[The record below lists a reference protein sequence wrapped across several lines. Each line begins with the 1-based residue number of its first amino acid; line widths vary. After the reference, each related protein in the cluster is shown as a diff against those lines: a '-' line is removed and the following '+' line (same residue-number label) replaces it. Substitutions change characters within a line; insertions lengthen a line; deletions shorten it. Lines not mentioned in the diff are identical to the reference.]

1 MAFGVGANG
10 PPFWL
15 IHPTYTALDA
25 ANSWGTSVGSGAIPI
40 KYALYCAG
48 FFELLG
54 AVTLGRGVSE
64 KLQEGVSDITDEN
77 CWACG
82 YCNSQISVYDLG
94 MLASLIAG
102 ACFLLIA
109 TATSLPVST
118 THAIVGA
125 IVGMTIS
132 NVGSSCVNWS
142 FGGVGG
148 IFASWII
155 SPVLSGVLAIIFYR
169 SALSVIFGS
178 QDPRGRILFALP
190 WIFSVVCFVMFILIL
205 TKSPSAQ
212 VLMSLPFS
220 LSLFLSLSVSHS

>member
-1 MAFGVGANG
+1 MNS
-10 PPFWL
+10 
-15 IHPTYTALDA
+15 LDA
-25 ANSWGTSVGSGAIPI
+25 ANSWGTSVGSRAISLE
-40 KYALYCAG
+40 YALYIAG

-64 KLQEGVSDITDEN
+64 KLQDGVSEITDRD

-94 MLASLIAG
+94 MLGSLISG
-102 ACFLLIA
+102 AIFLLIA

-132 NVGSSCVNWS
+132 NLGGSCVNWS
-142 FGGVGG
+142 FSGVGG

-155 SPVLSGVLAIIFYR
+155 SPVISGLLAVLFHR
-169 SALSVIFGS
+169 SAQYFIFQS
-178 QDPRGRILFALP
+178 SNPTARIVTALP
-190 WIFSVVCFVMFILIL
+190 WIFSLVSFVMFILIL
-205 TKSPSAQ
+205 TKSPSVQ
-212 VLMSLPFS
+212 VKMVYFLLLIINSLLVWVF
-220 LSLFLSLSVSHS
+220 

>member
-1 MAFGVGANG
+1 
-10 PPFWL
+10 
-15 IHPTYTALDA
+15 
-25 ANSWGTSVGSGAIPI
+25 
-40 KYALYCAG
+40 
-48 FFELLG
+48 
-54 AVTLGRGVSE
+54 
-64 KLQEGVSDITDEN
+64 
-77 CWACG
+77 
-82 YCNSQISVYDLG
+82 
-94 MLASLIAG
+94 
-102 ACFLLIA
+102 
-109 TATSLPVST
+109 
-118 THAIVGA
+118 
-125 IVGMTIS
+125 VGMTIS

-220 LSLFLSLSVSHS
+220 LSVCLCLSLTLDLSLSPSESSFCLSSQSLPLPSWAVLCMSSRSQESKPASLLEKQPSPTMA